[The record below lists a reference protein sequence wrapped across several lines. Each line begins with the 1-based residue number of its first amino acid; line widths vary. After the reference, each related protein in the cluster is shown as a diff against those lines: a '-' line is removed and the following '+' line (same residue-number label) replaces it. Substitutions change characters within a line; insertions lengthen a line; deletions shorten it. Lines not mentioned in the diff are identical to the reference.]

1 LYLIISFKKKI
12 LNTIRKGLVFIFTA
26 LPLHLSAQFKS
37 YNFNL
42 YEGRDYYFTMSQSND
57 LVQNSQRLVG
67 NYLVD
72 EDSQW
77 WKRTLFHV
85 GQSYFTT
92 FFGQAFTHGQGHRSV
107 LSELGIHSVNKPTAY
122 ENDFFGKVI
131 GVTNETLINLRETD
145 LPNYIRMHDAGLE
158 SDYAYLKKLD
168 AKFNFGE
175 ETYTVMYWD
184 YFWRI
189 FQSQM
194 YFANLIKPLSS
205 VEDIEKSIP
214 EKELDIV
221 GHDLYGRI
229 RHIHR
234 PTMEFYRYTD
244 WEDLTKEEQS
254 YGKRMGKMALLNLLN
269 PNIFRLGIFRFSK
282 FNAQTEI
289 KGSLSINYSLAPF
302 GDFIE
307 QNAYLN
313 VGDKYK
319 LNPYIREYFN
329 KSDTFLAAGIKLN
342 NYVFDGGKYLLNS
355 SVDIWNQ
362 PENFDFNS
370 KLSDF
375 GFGVKTELAVRLLD
389 LNSYQNSAYANLG
402 MSYKTNGFIPEIS
415 SLYEDFNV
423 YLGFVYS
430 VNY

>member
-1 LYLIISFKKKI
+1 
-12 LNTIRKGLVFIFTA
+12 
-26 LPLHLSAQFKS
+26 
-37 YNFNL
+37 
-42 YEGRDYYFTMSQSND
+42 
-57 LVQNSQRLVG
+57 
-67 NYLVD
+67 
-72 EDSQW
+72 
-77 WKRTLFHV
+77 
-85 GQSYFTT
+85 
-92 FFGQAFTHGQGHRSV
+92 
-107 LSELGIHSVNKPTAY
+107 
-122 ENDFFGKVI
+122 
-131 GVTNETLINLRETD
+131 
-145 LPNYIRMHDAGLE
+145 
-158 SDYAYLKKLD
+158 LD

-229 RHIHR
+229 RHLHR

>member
-1 LYLIISFKKKI
+1 MTK
-12 LNTIRKGLVFIFTA
+12 RLVFILVV
-26 LPLHLSAQFKS
+26 LPFLSSAQSKF
-37 YNFNL
+37 YNVNI
-42 YEGRDYYFTMSQSND
+42 YEGKGYYLTMNQSND
-57 LVQNSQRLVG
+57 LIQNSQRIVG

-72 EDSQW
+72 EDSRW

-85 GQSYFTT
+85 GQSCFTT
-92 FFGQAFTHGQGHRSV
+92 FFGQAFTHGEGHRSV
-107 LSELGIHSVNKPTAY
+107 LSELGIHSINKPTAY
-122 ENDFFGKVI
+122 ESDFFGKVI
-131 GVTNETLINLRETD
+131 GVTDESLINLRDTD
-145 LPNYIRMHDAGLE
+145 LPNYIRMYDAGLE
-158 SDYAYLKKLD
+158 SDYAYLKKED
-168 AKFNFGE
+168 SKFNFE
-175 ETYTVMYWD
+175 EENYTVMYWD

-189 FQSQM
+189 FGSQM

-205 VEDIEKSIP
+205 AVDTEESIP
-214 EKELDIV
+214 EMKLDIT

-229 RHIHR
+229 RHLHR
-234 PTMEFYRYTD
+234 PTMEFYRHTD

-254 YGKRMGKMALLNLLN
+254 YGKRMGKMALLNLIN
-269 PNIFRLGIFRFSK
+269 PNLLRLGNFRFSK
-282 FNAQTEI
+282 FNAQTKI
-289 KGSLSINYSLAPF
+289 TGSFSMSYSLAPF

-313 VGDKYK
+313 IGNQYK
-319 LNPYIREYFN
+319 LNPYVREYFN
-329 KSDTFLAAGIKLN
+329 KNETFLAAGIKLH
-342 NYVFDGGKYLLNS
+342 NYVLNDGKYLLNS

-362 PENFDFNS
+362 PENLDFKS

-375 GFGVKTELAVRLLD
+375 GFGAKTELAVRLLD

-402 MSYKTNGFIPEIS
+402 ISYKTNGFIPETP

>member
-1 LYLIISFKKKI
+1 MTK
-12 LNTIRKGLVFIFTA
+12 RLVFILVV
-26 LPLHLSAQFKS
+26 LPFLSSAQSKF
-37 YNFNL
+37 YNVNI
-42 YEGRDYYFTMSQSND
+42 YEGKSYYFTMNQSND
-57 LVQNSQRLVG
+57 LIQNSQRIVG

-72 EDSQW
+72 EDSRW
-77 WKRTLFHV
+77 WKRALFHV
-85 GQSYFTT
+85 GQSCFTT
-92 FFGQAFTHGQGHRSV
+92 FFGQAFTHGEGHRSV
-107 LSELGIHSVNKPTAY
+107 LSELGIHSINKPTAY
-122 ENDFFGKVI
+122 ESDFFGKVT
-131 GVTNETLINLRETD
+131 GVTDESLINLRDTD
-145 LPNYIRMHDAGLE
+145 LPNYIRIHDAGLE
-158 SDYAYLKKLD
+158 SDYAYLKKID
-168 AKFNFGE
+168 AKFNFEE

-189 FQSQM
+189 FGSQM

-205 VEDIEKSIP
+205 AVDTTKSIP
-214 EKELDIV
+214 ETELDIV

-229 RHIHR
+229 RHLHR

-254 YGKRMGKMALLNLLN
+254 YGKRMGKMALLNLIN
-269 PNIFRLGIFRFSK
+269 PNILRLGNFRFSK
-282 FNAQTEI
+282 FNAQTKI
-289 KGSLSINYSLAPF
+289 TGSISMSYSLAPF

-313 VGDKYK
+313 IGDQYK
-319 LNPYIREYFN
+319 LNPYVREYFN
-329 KSDTFLAAGIKLN
+329 KSETFFAAGIKLH
-342 NYVFDGGKYLLNS
+342 NYVIDEGKYLLNT

-362 PENFDFNS
+362 PENLDFNS
-370 KLSDF
+370 NLSDF
-375 GFGVKTELAVRLLD
+375 GFGAKTELAVRLLD

-402 MSYKTNGFIPEIS
+402 VSYKTNGFIPETP